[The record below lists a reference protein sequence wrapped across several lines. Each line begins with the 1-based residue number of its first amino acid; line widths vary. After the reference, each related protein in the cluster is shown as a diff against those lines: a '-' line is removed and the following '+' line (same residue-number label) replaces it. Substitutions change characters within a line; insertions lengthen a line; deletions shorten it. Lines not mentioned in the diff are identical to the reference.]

1 MSQAA
6 RQGRPFLDPRIG
18 AFALF
23 ALAVAAA
30 TFSALLSP
38 APDYARAANSI
49 WPCIA
54 LGGWAVARA
63 INQCPNAFDGLW
75 RVLWTLG
82 FLAYLIH
89 LWFALSGVFQW
100 SLGAVF
106 DVQGTVVAAANLA
119 LAALWGVSVVVA
131 WLGIRASWLHFAAK
145 ALFVVTTVVA
155 SILFARDT
163 ASLVGGLLVVAVW
176 IGALALRRQ
185 RD

>member
-1 MSQAA
+1 MSQAPP
-6 RQGRPFLDPRIG
+6 QGRPFVDPRIG

-63 INQCPNAFDGLW
+63 LNRCPDAFDGLW

-89 LWFALSGVFQW
+89 LWFALGGVFQW

-106 DVQGTVVAAANLA
+106 DVQGTVVTAANLA
-119 LAALWGVSVVVA
+119 LAALWGVSVAAA
-131 WLGIRASWLHFAAK
+131 WLGIRATWLHIAAKTLFAA
-145 ALFVVTTVVA
+145 TTVVA
-155 SILFARDT
+155 SIPFARDM
-163 ASLVGGLLVVAVW
+163 ASLAGGLLVVAVW

-185 RD
+185 RA